1 MNAAQLHKLSRRLRE
16 LALEVSGEEDEERVS
31 VSELAIIEDVAN
43 HPNTSIGDI
52 AKRTG
57 LAQSL
62 VSRTVATMRDANVF
76 TTDADPA
83 DGRKLQVTIES
94 KTRSRLFRERGTR
107 SIEEKLAQVL
117 PNITPSDLKKA
128 VAMLEKLAELFESQQ
143 KSE

>member
-16 LALEVSGEEDEERVS
+16 LALEVSGEESEARVS

-62 VSRTVATMRDANVF
+62 VSRTVATMRDAGVF
-76 TTDADPA
+76 TTDADPT

-107 SIEEKLAQVL
+107 SIEEKLAQAL
-117 PNITPSDLKKA
+117 PDITPSDFKEA

-143 KSE
+143 RSN

>member
-1 MNAAQLHKLSRRLRE
+1 MNVAQLHKLSRRLRE
-16 LALEVSGEEDEERVS
+16 LALEVSGEESEERVS
-31 VSELAIIEDVAN
+31 VSELAIVEDVAN
-43 HPNTSIGDI
+43 HPNTSVGDI

-62 VSRTVATMRDANVF
+62 VSRTVATTRDAGVF

-94 KTRSRLFRERGTR
+94 KTRSRLFRERGAR

-117 PNITPSDLKKA
+117 PNTTPSDLKKA
-128 VAMLEKLAELFESQQ
+128 VAMLEKLAEFFESQQ
-143 KSE
+143 KSK